1 MSMMLK
7 GLNAIRTTP
16 PCKVKGTKKKVETV
30 SSIKKDLVSMNMA
43 QRRLHCQAQLS
54 TVVKMAAEGYSH
66 NEIMLS
72 TGVSKSFVSET
83 KVVFELVRPSLTDD
97 RIVIK
102 NAIMESEDFTHKVS
116 TLHKLTGIR
125 KERIRNI
132 IEKIP
137 QIERGTA
144 RGIMYHYKYNFD
156 IVLGDGA
163 IARGAVY

>member
-30 SSIKKDLVSMNMA
+30 SSIKKDLVSRSKA
-43 QRRLHCQAQLS
+43 EVRAHCKSQLS
-54 TVVKMAAEGYSH
+54 TVVKMAIDGCSH
-66 NEIMLS
+66 NEIMQS
-72 TGVSKSFVSET
+72 TGVSKSFVSQT
-83 KVVFELVRPSLTDD
+83 KVMFELVRPSLDND
-97 RIVIK
+97 RAKIK
-102 NAIMESEDFTHKVS
+102 SLIMSAVDFAYTAS
-116 TLHKLTGIR
+116 DLHHATGISR
-125 KERIRNI
+125 TRVTNI

-137 QIERGTA
+137 QIERG
-144 RGIMYHYKYNFD
+144 REKGFKHSYRYNYD